1 MSVTPT
7 FMQETWRPTQQR
19 VVVSEGGSRVAA
31 AKPSLLGAVPAGV
44 AADKA
49 VAAASVLAVIPV
61 PMAGVASEVTLT
73 APPPLV
79 AVEETREGEFPIS
92 LSGGPHG
99 LSLPSEPKAPE
110 GSMAGTEFRRP
121 TASHANKV
129 VEIPSN
135 DEADTVAEPP
145 VSPWELAVVRSET
158 GPSGGSLEGDLE
170 WPYPKDP
177 SKVRFVLRDS

>member
-110 GSMAGTEFRRP
+110 GSMAGIESGRP
-121 TASHANKV
+121 TAVNATDV
-129 VEIPSN
+129 VEILSD
-135 DEADTVAEPP
+135 DEAEVVADPP
-145 VSPWELAVVRSET
+145 VLSWGLVVVQPKA
-158 GPSGGSLEGDLE
+158 GPSGGPTEGDLE
-170 WPYPKDP
+170 WRYPKDP
-177 SKVRFVLRDS
+177 AKARFVLRDS